1 MAEGC
6 RDGTVTFLGTSQVF
20 QVPLS
25 YSAHKARQHNAKAEN
40 TSGLSPKTLPGWT
53 LSVHG
58 KEFALW
64 NAGFSAV
71 IAAPTLV
78 LQLS

>member
-6 RDGTVTFLGTSQVF
+6 RDGTVTFLGTGQVF
-20 QVPLS
+20 QVLLS
-25 YSAHKARQHNAKAEN
+25 YSAHSARQHNAKAEN

-53 LSVHG
+53 LSTHG
-58 KEFALW
+58 QESVLR

-78 LQLS
+78 L

>member
-6 RDGTVTFLGTSQVF
+6 RDDTVTFLGTGQVF
-20 QVPLS
+20 QVLLS

-40 TSGLSPKTLPGWT
+40 TPGLSPKTLPGWT
-53 LSVHG
+53 LSAHG
-58 KEFALW
+58 RESALR
-64 NAGFSAV
+64 NAGFSKV
-71 IAAPTLV
+71 IAAATLV